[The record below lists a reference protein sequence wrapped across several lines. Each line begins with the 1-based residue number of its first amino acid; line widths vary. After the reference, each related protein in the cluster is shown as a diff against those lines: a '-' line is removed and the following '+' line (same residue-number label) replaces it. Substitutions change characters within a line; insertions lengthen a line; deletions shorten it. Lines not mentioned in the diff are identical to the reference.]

1 MKKDYSVDEIKKIMN
16 QDMEIPKSVD
26 EGMKKAYEQLGIQT
40 ARRHSRTS
48 RFWVGLA
55 AAAILTAGFSI
66 TAFAVTKYLNVTR
79 SEDGDTLQYRIEVDT
94 KQKEAHK
101 IEVEPTYMPDGYE
114 YQEEGPYGGKWH
126 NEETS
131 SGISIIPY
139 HAAELYKMSRVDEES
154 FRKFQKESRVKT
166 ADTKNTKLDLFLMD
180 SEYVDSEK
188 TNKMIYLFNEE
199 EGYGIYI
206 QSTSDLPLEEVEKV
220 AEGLKVTILDETV
233 PYPSEEEIQAEIEE
247 KKQSEEKMQAI
258 AEGIVPAENV
268 HLVGEEI
275 KNPFRDQES
284 PESEDIRFTVKD
296 IKIQDTLPVDQFPR
310 ENYAQYEDEVALWVN
325 EDTSLK
331 PHERYV
337 FDAGEGGTTDAMANQ
352 EAETVNSK
360 YVVVKMQAENC
371 SDFQTEWNASGGI
384 SIAPDLAYMK
394 TNEDG
399 SLSRADYQLVE
410 ANENYSLQWEAGNGA
425 SFPIYFD
432 KIYYTEG
439 IQRMKDAF
447 FRPLAAGEAL
457 EYTLVYV
464 ADEDQ
469 LDSLYLDIYPGYGNT
484 EEAVDAPYVKVK

>member
-48 RFWVGLA
+48 RFWAGLA

-154 FRKFQKESRVKT
+154 FRKFRKESRVKT
-166 ADTKNTKLDLFLMD
+166 ADTENTKLDLFLMD

-233 PYPSEEEIQAEIEE
+233 PYPSEEEIQAEIED
-247 KKQSEEKMQAI
+247 KKQFEEKMQAI
-258 AEGIVPAENV
+258 AERTVPAENV
-268 HLVGEEI
+268 RSAGEEM
-275 KNPFRDQES
+275 KNPFRDEK
-284 PESEDIRFTVKD
+284 SEDIRFTVKGV
-296 IKIQDTLPVDQFPR
+296 KIQETLPVDQFPK
-310 ENYAQYEDEVALWVN
+310 ENYVQYEDEVAFWVN

-337 FDAGEGGTTDAMANQ
+337 FDAGEKITMDTMANKV
-352 EAETVNSK
+352 AETVNSR
-360 YVVVKMQAENC
+360 YVVVTMQAKNH
-371 SDFQTEWNASGGI
+371 SDFQTEWNAVDGVG
-384 SIAPDLAYMK
+384 IAPDLAYMK

-399 SLSRADYQLVE
+399 SLSRADYELVN
-410 ANENYSLQWEAGNGA
+410 ANENYGLQWRAGNGA

-432 KIYYTEG
+432 KICYTEG
-439 IQRMKDAF
+439 TQGMKHAF
-447 FRPLAAGEAL
+447 FRPLEAGEAL

-469 LDSLYLDIYPGYGNT
+469 LDSLYLDIYPGYSSSDG
-484 EEAVDAPYVKVK
+484 EVVGPYVKIK